1 MLVFPDLSSSGT
13 VLSGTLL
20 WSLLSAVILTLV
32 LIPQWLLVLL
42 LCLWSSLLGVTHFFT
57 TSSAFLEK
65 SRDMHSLLN
74 HTILCPTHPSKFCC
88 LLFMEKIKGLT
99 CAFLKLLTLPL
110 INSPT
115 PIFIQANCF
124 STGKGCTTSNKSR
137 IYFILNVNFVF
148 L

>member
-99 CAFLKLLTLPL
+99 CAFLKLLALPL

-115 PIFIQANCF
+115 PIFTSQLLLHR
-124 STGKGCTTSNKSR
+124 KGCTTSNKSR

>member
-99 CAFLKLLTLPL
+99 CAFLKLLALPL

-124 STGKGCTTSNKSR
+124 STGKATPPLTRVGYIS
-137 IYFILNVNFVF
+137 F
-148 L
+148 LM

>member
-1 MLVFPDLSSSGT
+1 MLVFLDLSSSGT

-99 CAFLKLLTLPL
+99 CAFLKLLALPL

-124 STGKGCTTSNKSR
+124 STGKAAPPLTRVGYIS
-137 IYFILNVNFVF
+137 F
-148 L
+148 LM

>member
-124 STGKGCTTSNKSR
+124 STGKAAPPLTRVGYIS
-137 IYFILNVNFVF
+137 F
-148 L
+148 LM